1 MLQIDSVFFSI
12 SELKCGLKC
21 PERTM
26 KGTIM
31 MMMCE
36 IGPDSHHLVT
46 GARVCWG
53 TIMMPGMVSDV
64 I

>member
-1 MLQIDSVFFSI
+1 
-12 SELKCGLKC
+12 
-21 PERTM
+21 M

-36 IGPDSHHLVT
+36 IGSDSHHLVT

-53 TIMMPGMVSDV
+53 SIMMPGMVSDV
-64 I
+64 IQTLSGKIGDNGNG